1 MIEQTRFLS
10 TAFLCSELKLEYI
23 YSGIN
28 FCGKNACGNFLA
40 GTTVSYC
47 VFNLR
52 IAGKSAKI
60 RTRKNFVPHGIAS
73 LSKLCLFCR
82 QLVAIFSENNKK
94 KIVPLVED

>member
-1 MIEQTRFLS
+1 MLVVIFWREL
-10 TAFLCSELKLEYI
+10 LCL
-23 YSGIN
+23 
-28 FCGKNACGNFLA
+28 
-40 GTTVSYC
+40 TV
-47 VFNLR
+47 FLR

-82 QLVAIFSENNKK
+82 QLVAILRKTIKK